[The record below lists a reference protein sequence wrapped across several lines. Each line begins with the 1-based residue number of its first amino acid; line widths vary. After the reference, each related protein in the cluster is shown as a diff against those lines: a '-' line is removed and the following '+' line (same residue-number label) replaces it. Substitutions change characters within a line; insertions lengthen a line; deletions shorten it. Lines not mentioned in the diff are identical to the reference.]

1 MTQRIDV
8 DRALTAYFDARTT
21 NQAPDGL
28 VEAALSG
35 VERTSQRPAW
45 SSRFR
50 ACHHLNRVAPTG
62 RLLVVA
68 GLVGLIVMAIGIAIV
83 IGSSRHRLPPPFGIA
98 KPGLV
103 AFDQGGDIFVAN
115 ADGTDRRQLTSGP
128 DTDFR
133 PVWSPDGTA
142 VAFESRRTDLTWA
155 VIVASAD
162 GRLQVTLADGLSEI
176 GGISWSPNGHRIA
189 FGAPTVSETRS
200 DDPYDWR
207 LYVAE
212 ADRPGVSLLGA
223 PDVSGL
229 APSWSPDGT
238 RIAFKRVYPCCGAGG
253 EVSLWVMDADGTN
266 AVRLSKEK
274 ELYSSA
280 GGYDAFRNTTWSP
293 DGKRLAYLADGVPP
307 PGDDPVVND
316 AYDVYVINADG
327 SDEKN
332 ITESPEEEYWASWSP
347 DGSRIA
353 FPRMSAV
360 RPRAGSSSDVF
371 TSSDN
376 HLGTLV
382 VANPDGTNPVQMK
395 GASVDSAV
403 PVWSPDGEKLLAYV
417 FDATSLNESAIAVFD
432 PSAHLPTITIPAD
445 GFRSASWQR
454 LALDPDR

>member
-1 MTQRIDV
+1 
-8 DRALTAYFDARTT
+8 
-21 NQAPDGL
+21 
-28 VEAALSG
+28 
-35 VERTSQRPAW
+35 
-45 SSRFR
+45 
-50 ACHHLNRVAPTG
+50 
-62 RLLVVA
+62 
-68 GLVGLIVMAIGIAIV
+68 
-83 IGSSRHRLPPPFGIA
+83 
-98 KPGLV
+98 
-103 AFDQGGDIFVAN
+103 
-115 ADGTDRRQLTSGP
+115 
-128 DTDFR
+128 
-133 PVWSPDGTA
+133 
-142 VAFESRRTDLTWA
+142 
-155 VIVASAD
+155 
-162 GRLQVTLADGLSEI
+162 
-176 GGISWSPNGHRIA
+176 
-189 FGAPTVSETRS
+189 
-200 DDPYDWR
+200 
-207 LYVAE
+207 
-212 ADRPGVSLLGA
+212 
-223 PDVSGL
+223 
-229 APSWSPDGT
+229 
-238 RIAFKRVYPCCGAGG
+238 
-253 EVSLWVMDADGTN
+253 MDADGTN
-266 AVRLSKEK
+266 AIRLSKEK

-327 SDEKN
+327 SDERN